1 MGGAIVQGWLS
12 AGLDLSSAVVI
23 RPSGRPVEGVRTVT
37 SLSEAG
43 AAPRLVILGVKPQK
57 LDEVAGQLHSS
68 LAEGAVIVSL
78 LAGVEVD
85 SLRNRFPNA
94 GAIVRAMPNI
104 PVSIRRGVIGLFS
117 KDADE
122 KLRRHLSEVFAPL
135 GFAPWMP
142 DEVKLAAVGSLAGA
156 GPAYVARFI
165 DALRKAG
172 EEWGLSTEIA
182 SVVALET
189 VLGTAWLG
197 ATTRDSMD
205 EIVRRVASPNGTTE
219 AGLAVLDRDGVF
231 DQLIAVTIEAAAR
244 RGAEL
249 AAEAEAASLAGAS
262 QLH

>member
-1 MGGAIVQGWLS
+1 MTTIPQLPVPTWFVGCGNMGGAIVQGWLS

-135 GFAPWMP
+135 GFAPC
-142 DEVKLAAVGSLAGA
+142 GS
-156 GPAYVARFI
+156 P
-165 DALRKAG
+165 
-172 EEWGLSTEIA
+172 
-182 SVVALET
+182 
-189 VLGTAWLG
+189 
-197 ATTRDSMD
+197 
-205 EIVRRVASPNGTTE
+205 
-219 AGLAVLDRDGVF
+219 
-231 DQLIAVTIEAAAR
+231 
-244 RGAEL
+244 
-249 AAEAEAASLAGAS
+249 AGAS
-262 QLH
+262 PSGKAPVFGTGIRRFESCRPSQSTADMHLPSGSGGWSLHRLASGHRQRLIVAGIRHWAGRTPSRRRERDCRHLQSLT